1 MMKSK
6 NVFNN
11 LVFYGIGAML
21 FICAVGCTGM
31 SKYQRREDERM
42 AERERQAMAEYNPTK
57 YLIESSLL
65 EEDELTDGR
74 VIFKKPRNSKISK
87 ILNDDELP
95 KGDFSYHI
103 EGRSAPWEII
113 VCSFVDNPEFTGAEF
128 AEIAGDWK
136 PDWASGLNETIV
148 SVDDES
154 TSERRIFKRKAQL
167 SGKNINTLIWNF
179 IAVQDQTTEKLC
191 IITAFSTRGTNI
203 PLDTILNSLKF
214 YNTVEK

>member
-1 MMKSK
+1 MNKCSK
-6 NVFNN
+6 YLNW
-11 LVFYGIGAML
+11 IGVAIL
-21 FICAVGCTGM
+21 FVCVGCSGT
-31 SKYQRREDERM
+31 SSYQQREDERM

-57 YLIESSLL
+57 YLIETSLL

-113 VCSFVDNPEFTGAEF
+113 VCSFEDNPEFTGAEF
-128 AEIAGDWK
+128 DEIAEEWK
-136 PDWASGLNETIV
+136 PDWASGLKEKVI

-154 TSERRIFKRKAQL
+154 TSDQRIFKRKVQL

-203 PLDTILNSLKF
+203 PLETVLNSLKF
-214 YNTVEK
+214 YNTVEN

>member
-1 MMKSK
+1 MKHRI
-6 NVFNN
+6 NHNRIF
-11 LVFYGIGAML
+11 LCCFGTMLML
-21 FICAVGCTGM
+21 FFIGCSGTN
-31 SKYQRREDERM
+31 KYRQQEEERM
-42 AERERQAMAEYNPTK
+42 AERERQAIAEYNPTK
-57 YLIESSLL
+57 YLIETSLL

-103 EGRSAPWEII
+103 EGRSVPWEII
-113 VCSFVDNPEFTGAEF
+113 VCSFKDETELTGVEF
-128 AEIAGDWK
+128 AEIAGGWK
-136 PDWASGLNETIV
+136 PDWASGLNETVV

-154 TSERRIFKRKAQL
+154 TSEQRIFKRKAQL

-191 IITAFSTRGTNI
+191 IITAFSSRGTSI
-203 PLDTILNSLKF
+203 PLETILNSLKF
-214 YNTVEK
+214 YNTVEN